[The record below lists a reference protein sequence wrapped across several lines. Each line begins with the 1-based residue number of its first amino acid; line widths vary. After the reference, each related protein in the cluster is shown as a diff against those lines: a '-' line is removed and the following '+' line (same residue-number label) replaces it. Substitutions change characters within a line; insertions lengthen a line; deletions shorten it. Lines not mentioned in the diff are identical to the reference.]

1 LRSKGKKDTS
11 GGDSKREEEEEATT
25 RNYTRKSRQVHV
37 HECIGVTETGC
48 REALP
53 ANDKKA
59 AREKARDDESIHT
72 YSTRQVQWEK
82 SKERNLGTNVQKGKD
97 AYKQRVR
104 RRKMEVREGWRRADK
119 KQGFSRVTNS
129 PQQTHG
135 IFGRRTT
142 ISYYSI
148 TGSTAL
154 YWRHSSVRMN
164 D

>member
-1 LRSKGKKDTS
+1 VVIQKEKRKKKQRLVITHGSLARCMCMNVSVSLRQDAEKPCPPTTKK
-11 GGDSKREEEEEATT
+11 
-25 RNYTRKSRQVHV
+25 Q
-37 HECIGVTETGC
+37 
-48 REALP
+48 
-53 ANDKKA
+53 
-59 AREKARDDESIHT
+59 REKRPGTTNQYIHT
-72 YSTRQVQWEK
+72 VRVKSNGKK